1 MQKRKVVIENEEETA
16 KSEYVKA
23 LFDAL
28 LEVLKNDPPLLVAV
42 CVTILILVFVVF
54 VLCSISS
61 VFKYF
66 FLMIQN
72 FWGDV
77 HDIILVVIYM
87 RYKDKRIDDD
97 AFKRI
102 NENIDENVI
111 NIFDWKEKQKKQKG
125 TPAFRSDSAFKKR
138 SKRHDKD

>member
-1 MQKRKVVIENEEETA
+1 
-16 KSEYVKA
+16 
-23 LFDAL
+23 
-28 LEVLKNDPPLLVAV
+28 
-42 CVTILILVFVVF
+42 
-54 VLCSISS
+54 
-61 VFKYF
+61 
-66 FLMIQN
+66 MIQN